1 MFDLVCIHVFFVTVV
16 ILDMVVF
23 DSWVKLSD
31 DSIVGEVVKELG
43 DLGSDGVFLKGWF
56 CQRQLPSE
64 VLAGTM
70 FLKIWASRW
79 RDVTWK
85 Y

>member
-1 MFDLVCIHVFFVTVV
+1 MVCIHVFFVTVV